1 MKKQII
7 NTSGSASMFPSHRK
21 QTATNFHFSLLSFL
35 LLVFI
40 AVPLYSQISN
50 VDIAVR
56 LYQQKK
62 YAEAGALFE
71 AQINAGSRQKEVY
84 LGAIDCFIQ
93 IKNYDKT
100 LILTQKALNLN
111 RALGLGFSP

>member
-1 MKKQII
+1 
-7 NTSGSASMFPSHRK
+7 MFPSHRK